1 MIFLALSPK
10 SGSAFYIFCR
20 LIPTSEIKYTEL
32 RTFRKG
38 KNMKRILS
46 LVLSLLLALSMLTAC
61 GDGVLPNGDDSAN
74 VISAVSDDGRYLA
87 NRGTAT
93 VDGVADDEWKY
104 VEALDIAVKDR
115 LYVST
120 SATLKTLWDDENL
133 YLLVS
138 VTDSDVQTL
147 SDSVEIFI
155 DSLWDKSK
163 EYEADDLCIEVYP
176 DGNVTVHNGTLAYT
190 AATNVTD
197 SGYVVEAAI
206 ALDEQLCGGLVLGL
220 DVRVND
226 YAEGNTKKG
235 TLNLYDT
242 TDRCEITPEAL
253 GELILGG
260 ERANPI
266 AVSCAGIDKI
276 IDRFE
281 TGDYSSYGR
290 YENIAAALITLK
302 DISSKDLTATEV
314 VSAMEYAHDV
324 EYNLVD
330 ASSFPE
336 VSELEYNA
344 DYPDPFVF
352 LDGSEMSD
360 ASDWES
366 RRKEISDMYQYY
378 MYGVWRDGTD
388 EIVTYDYDNGTLT
401 VYIERISTGAKTQ
414 FTATV
419 MMPDKSIEMPSENG
433 YPVVVGMHA
442 GISEATA
449 NANGF
454 ATITLDWFAYGIA
467 SDDTKHTGAFYD
479 LYPYG
484 DSWQD
489 QTGVLLAWS
498 WGCSKILDALEAGL
512 GEELGIDPTASIVT
526 GVSRWGK
533 AAAVCGAYESRFTMA
548 APSCSGAGG
557 LALFRY
563 TSEGKT
569 YDFSSKGESSAYKYG
584 TNEPLGSLQASGEAG
599 WFNSNFKK
607 LKSVEYMPFD
617 QYMLASLVANENRY
631 LFIIGSCVWEDWVN
645 APAMWY
651 TYLAAR
657 EIYTT
662 LGLED
667 HIKINIHTSGHAVIE
682 EDMQYMT
689 EYFKQMVYGIEPTSD
704 LGVLDSSV
712 FALDENS
719 DGKMEGFT
727 SEWIHNFF

>member
-1 MIFLALSPK
+1 MKRIIALALS
-10 SGSAFYIFCR
+10 
-20 LIPTSEIKYTEL
+20 LIMIL
-32 RTFRKG
+32 G
-38 KNMKRILS
+38 ILS
-46 LVLSLLLALSMLTAC
+46 AC
-61 GDGVLPNGDDSAN
+61 GDTAVSDGGDTGSTLL
-74 VISAVSDDGRYLA
+74 SAVSDDGRYLA
-87 NRGTAT
+87 NRGTVT
-93 VDGVADDEWKY
+93 VDGTADDEWKY
-104 VEALDIAVKDR
+104 VEAVDISVKDR
-115 LYVST
+115 LYIPAK
-120 SATLKTLWDDENL
+120 ATLKTLWDDDNL
-133 YLLVS
+133 YILVT
-138 VTDSDVQTL
+138 VTDGDVQTS

-155 DSLWDKSK
+155 DSLWDKSR
-163 EYEADDLCIEVYP
+163 EYDCDDLHVEIYP
-176 DGNVTVHNGTLAYT
+176 DGNVTVHAGELNYT
-190 AATNVTD
+190 AAATLTD
-197 SGYVVEAAI
+197 DGYIVEAAVS
-206 ALDEQLCGGLVLGL
+206 LGNVLNGGMVVGF

-235 TLNLYDT
+235 ILNLYDT
-242 TDRCEITPEAL
+242 TDRCETTPEAL
-253 GELILGG
+253 GELILDG
-260 ERANPI
+260 ERVNPI
-266 AVSCAGIDKI
+266 AVSCDGIDKI

-344 DYPDPFVF
+344 DYPDPFAY

-360 ASDWES
+360 ASEWET

-378 MYGVWRDGTD
+378 MYGVWRDGSD
-388 EIVTYDYDNGTLT
+388 EIVTYDYDNGALT

-419 MMPDKSIEMPSENG
+419 MMPDKSVDMPSENG
-433 YPVVVGMHA
+433 YPVVVGMHS
-442 GISEATA
+442 GISEETA

-489 QTGVLLAWS
+489 QTGALMAWG

-512 GEELGIDPTASIVT
+512 GDELNIDPTASIVT

-533 AAAVCGAYESRFTMA
+533 AAAVCGAFETRFTMV

-557 LALFRY
+557 LALYRY
-563 TSEGKT
+563 VSEGKT
-569 YDFSSKGESSAYKYG
+569 YDFSSKGESSVYTYG
-584 TNEPLGSLQASGEAG
+584 TNEPLGSLQSSSESG

-607 LKSVEYMPFD
+607 IKSAQYMPFD

-651 TYLAAR
+651 TYLGAK
-657 EIYTT
+657 EIFTT

-667 HIKINIHTSGHAVIE
+667 HIKINIHASGHAVIE
-682 EDMQYMT
+682 EDMVYMT
-689 EYFKQMVYGIEPTSD
+689 QYFKQMVYGIEPESD
-704 LGVLDSSV
+704 LSVLDTSV
-712 FALDENS
+712 FALDKNS
-719 DGKMEGFT
+719 DSKMDGFT
-727 SEWIHNFF
+727 SEWAYNFF